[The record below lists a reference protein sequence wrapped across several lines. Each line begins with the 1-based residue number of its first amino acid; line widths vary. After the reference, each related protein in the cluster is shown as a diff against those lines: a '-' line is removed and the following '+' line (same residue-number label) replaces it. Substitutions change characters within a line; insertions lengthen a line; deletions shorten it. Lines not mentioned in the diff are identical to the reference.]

1 MDNPYTLRCRW
12 WTIPTLSD
20 VAGGQWTI
28 RTLSDVTGGQATIQF
43 PHSRCHWWTVDNPTF
58 SNVTGGQWTIPTFS
72 NVAHTY
78 IYVDTVSVQS
88 GHPQKVYLKF

>member
-28 RTLSDVTGGQATIQF
+28 RTLSDVTGGQATIQS
-43 PHSRCHWWTVDNPTF
+43 PHSRCHWWTMENHHTLRCRWWTVDPTL
-58 SNVTGGQWTIPTFS
+58 SD
-72 NVAHTY
+72 VAHTY
-78 IYVDTVSVQS
+78 LYVDTVSVQS